1 MKTICFDIDGVICK
15 SNSKNYKKSSPIV
28 KNIKTI
34 NSLFDSGF
42 VIKLYTARC
51 MGRTFDNKQK
61 AEKIIKKITLN
72 QLKLWK
78 VKYHKIFFGKPS
90 YDFLVDDKCVFFQ
103 KNWKNFLEEK
113 LNRAKI

>member
-15 SNSKNYKKSSPIV
+15 SNSKNYKKSSPIL

-34 NSLFDSGF
+34 NSLFDTGF

-51 MGRTFDNKQK
+51 MGRTFDNKK
-61 AEKIIKKITLN
+61 KSEKLIKKLTIR

-90 YDFLVDDKCVFFQ
+90 FDIFVDDKCLFF
-103 KNWKNFLEEK
+103 KEDWPKILKKKFLNIK
-113 LNRAKI
+113 